1 MSPAKTLSRGA
12 AIPFIDIRGQR
23 LHYEDTGGAGPVLAF
38 SHGLLMDASMWDAQV
53 EALGGSYRCITW
65 DERGHGQTGE
75 ASADFTYED
84 SADDLLGL
92 LDSLGIAHATLV
104 GMSQGGYVTQR
115 AAVRQPGIAQTLVF
129 ISTQATEEEPAKV
142 TVYDTLIDAW
152 ESGGLTD
159 QLAETIAGL
168 VIGRN
173 CPEREEWI
181 TKWKRMDPANLH
193 TIYRALVTRRDFTP
207 RLPELDVPAL
217 VIWGD
222 QDPAISRDHAL
233 ALAEGLPQ
241 GRLEVVAGAGHGVNF
256 THPEAVNPLLERFL
270 GLAL

>member
-1 MSPAKTLSRGA
+1 M
-12 AIPFIDIRGQR
+12 PFSDIRGQR

-75 ASADFTYED
+75 ASEDFTYED

-92 LDSLGIAHATLV
+92 LDSLGIARATLV
-104 GMSQGGYVTQR
+104 GMSQGGYVSQR
-115 AAVRQPGIAQTLVF
+115 AAVQQPGIAQALVF

-142 TVYDTLIDAW
+142 AVYDMLIDAW

-159 QLAETIAGL
+159 ELAETIAGL
-168 VIGRN
+168 VIGPD
-173 CPEREEWI
+173 CPESEEWI
-181 TKWKRMDPANLH
+181 TKWKRMDRTNLH
-193 TIYRALVTRRDFTP
+193 TIYRALVTRQDFTP
-207 RLPELDVPAL
+207 RLSELDVPAL

-222 QDPAISRDHAL
+222 HDPAISRDHAR

-241 GRLEVVAGAGHGVNF
+241 GTLEVVAGAGHGVNF
-256 THPEAVNPLLERFL
+256 THPQAVNPLLERFL
-270 GLAL
+270 ELALQGTE